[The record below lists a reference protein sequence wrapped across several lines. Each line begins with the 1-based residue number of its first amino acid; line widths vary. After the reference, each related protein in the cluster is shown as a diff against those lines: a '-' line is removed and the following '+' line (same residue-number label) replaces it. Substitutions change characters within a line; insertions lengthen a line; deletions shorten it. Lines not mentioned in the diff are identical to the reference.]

1 MTGDGPVTGHVK
13 LLPRKAQAADA
24 MATWCR
30 SVAVVIFSSSRG
42 RPVISARPSGSNAS
56 CRRRPPGGLADGME

>member
-1 MTGDGPVTGHVK
+1 MTHHTRSVRLQRQQFTDSLYVQ
-13 LLPRKAQAADA
+13 AQAADA

-56 CRRRPPGGLADGME
+56 CRRCDAR